1 MEQLLGY
8 AANYGFPMVISMYL
22 LIRIETKLE
31 KLAASIQNLANTLT
45 ALKQ

>member
-31 KLAASIQNLANTLT
+31 KLSVSIQELASTLK